1 MRDSWSEKEG
11 RMEERMIWI
20 VGRIVGSVKGEV
32 GGDVVGEEVGS
43 VEGEVVGGGEGEEV
57 AQVGGAVMILKEEAI
72 WRRRGC
78 LLACFL
84 VLLFGRNCSFV
95 IVKFWKK

>member
-11 RMEERMIWI
+11 RMEERMIW
-20 VGRIVGSVKGEV
+20 IVGSVKGEV

-43 VEGEVVGGGEGEEV
+43 VEGEVVGGGGEGEEV